1 LVIFGAA
8 VAGSIAVGLRE
19 RGRVRPAPRA
29 LVLANLVL
37 AVATVPAAAH
47 LATAGSSSG
56 FVGAAP
62 IALAVPSP
70 KAPPGVV
77 SDGVPV
83 LNIYPYTRDGR
94 LLHDVLLY
102 DQNGQ
107 PLDVKPD
114 DTDPTRRVLSA
125 TGGQRIFDSFP
136 IRYFEPGTT
145 RVANPN
151 AAPPLVG
158 PSLFSPPAPSRPAA
172 RPRPAAIRRRR

>member
-1 LVIFGAA
+1 L
-8 VAGSIAVGLRE
+8 L
-19 RGRVRPAPRA
+19 
-29 LVLANLVL
+29 LANLVL
-37 AVATVPAAAH
+37 AVAAIPVAAH
-47 LATAGSSSG
+47 LATARSG
-56 FVGAAP
+56 PAGPVEVFPVGF
-62 IALAVPSP
+62 AVPSP
-70 KAPPGVV
+70 KGVPGLV

-102 DQNGQ
+102 DQEGR
-107 PLDVKPD
+107 PLDVMPG

-136 IRYFEPGTT
+136 ILHFAPGTT

-151 AAPPLVG
+151 AAPPLLG

-172 RPRPAAIRRRR
+172 RRPAATRRRR